1 MCKQNKWI
9 LHLKQFQLTVFWCWK
24 WQVVVS
30 VYILWNNF
38 FYSELKKNC
47 LTLAESFYYVRQLL
61 IVNYYIKRQSNKLS
75 EHWRFFVFKT
85 KCELKCPNEL
95 FLNCHFS
102 GNTSVSVFIIEIIW
116 QNFDVIID
124 DPQLTIHNWCSRKTL
139 LMGWNNF
146 WWSLHVFMC
155 FTDIAYWKFVAF
167 CCGNDQ

>member
-1 MCKQNKWI
+1 MNSSFETIPTYCVLMLKMTSCCLSI
-9 LHLKQFQLTVFWCWK
+9 HFVKQFLLFW
-24 WQVVVS
+24 V
-30 VYILWNNF
+30 
-38 FYSELKKNC
+38 EKNC

-124 DPQLTIHNWCSRKTL
+124 DPQLMIHNWCSRKTL
-139 LMGWNNF
+139 LQI
-146 WWSLHVFMC
+146 V
-155 FTDIAYWKFVAF
+155 V
-167 CCGNDQ
+167 